1 MTGTTGTTGHGDS
14 PPAWPGPPG
23 LGGRPGLDRC
33 LVMGVVNVT
42 PDSFSDGGRWLDPE
56 AAVAH
61 GLQLAAEGADL
72 IDVGG
77 ESTRPGAG
85 RVSAAEELR
94 RVGPVVAGLVS
105 AGLMVSIDTTR
116 AEVAAAALGAGAVMV
131 NDVSGGLADP
141 GMHAVVRAASA
152 GYVIMHWRGPSAV
165 MGDLA
170 RYTDVVAEVC
180 AELAQQADAAV
191 GAGIDPARIVIDPGI
206 GFAKQAEHNWAVLAD
221 LPRVS
226 RLNRAGPGFPLLVG
240 ASRKSFLGHLLAGPD
255 GQPRPAEGRDEASVA
270 VAALAA
276 AAGAWCVRV
285 HAAAASADAV
295 RVAARW
301 RQAAAVKAAV
311 GPEGS
316 VPGDPAA
323 AARPGSGPE
332 GSVPAGSGAAD
343 PPSGPEGSV
352 PAGMGGRA

>member
-1 MTGTTGTTGHGDS
+1 MTGTTGTTGHGDT

-23 LGGRPGLDRC
+23 LGGRPALDRC

-105 AGLMVSIDTTR
+105 AGLTVSIDTTR

-141 GMHAVVRAASA
+141 AMHAVVRAASA

-170 RYTDVVAEVC
+170 RYSDVVAEVC

-191 GAGIDPARIVIDPGI
+191 GAGIDPDWIVIDPGI
-206 GFAKQAEHNWAVLAD
+206 GFAKRAEHNWALLAD

-226 RLNRAGPGFPLLVG
+226 RLNRSGPGFPLLVG
-240 ASRKSFLGHLLAGPD
+240 ASRKSFLGLLLTDQD
-255 GQPRPAEGRDEASVA
+255 GQPRPAAGRDEASLA
-270 VAALAA
+270 VATLAA

-295 RVAARW
+295 RVAACW
-301 RQAAAVKAAV
+301 RQAEAAGSLS
-311 GPEGS
+311 GPEHSVRSGS
-316 VPGDPAA
+316 DAVEPS
-323 AARPGSGPE
+323 GSGPE
-332 GSVPAGSGAAD
+332 GSVPAGT
-343 PPSGPEGSV
+343 
-352 PAGMGGRA
+352 GGWG